1 MLLGNL
7 PHGQAFFVAFV
18 TCCLK
23 GAVMICDMNCL
34 TTLSFETIEVIYF
47 GVVNIRRIVAT
58 LSFDIYVIGC
68 FRKF

>member
-1 MLLGNL
+1 MLVGNL

-34 TTLSFETIEVIYF
+34 TRVFRSLGSDESRQNFEPQIKVKT
-47 GVVNIRRIVAT
+47 
-58 LSFDIYVIGC
+58 
-68 FRKF
+68 K